1 MVSTISANRVT
12 LADLEERYGLSLTTQ
27 EDFFT
32 EWRVNLPSLTELEQ
46 QSLDRVK
53 ANFTSLLK
61 TPPLLENSVKMVMLS
76 PLLDLAGFYQ
86 APFRIVSEPSIEVT
100 AVDDDEMIRGR
111 IDVLVLQGQLW
122 VLVLESKRSDF
133 AVSMA
138 IPQALACMLGNPN
151 SARPTYGL
159 ISNGNE
165 FLFLKV
171 TPSSQA
177 QYAHSRLFSLLNP
190 GNELYTV
197 LQILKRLGDVF
208 MEGIN

>member
-1 MVSTISANRVT
+1 MVSTIPASQVT
-12 LADLEERYGLSLTTQ
+12 LADLEGRYGLSLTAQ
-27 EDFFT
+27 ENFFT
-32 EWRVNLPSLTELEQ
+32 EWLADLPRLTELEQ
-46 QSLDRVK
+46 RSLDRVK

-86 APFRIVSEPSIEVT
+86 EPFRIVSEPSIEVT
-100 AVDDDEMIRGR
+100 AIDEDEVIRGR

-138 IPQALACMLGNPN
+138 IPQALACMLGNPDAA
-151 SARPTYGL
+151 SRTYGL

-171 TPSSQA
+171 TPSPQA
-177 QYAHSRLFSLLNP
+177 RYAHSRLFSLLNP
-190 GNELYTV
+190 GNELYVV
-197 LQILKRLGDVF
+197 LQILLSLGKAIRGDQ
-208 MEGIN
+208 

>member
-1 MVSTISANRVT
+1 MVSTLPASQVT
-12 LADLEERYGLSLTTQ
+12 LADLEKRYGLSLTTQ

-32 EWRVNLPSLTELEQ
+32 EWRVNLPSLTELEE

-86 APFRIVSEPSIEVT
+86 TPFRIVSEPSIEVM
-100 AVDDDEMIRGR
+100 AVDNDEIIRGR
-111 IDVLVLQGQLW
+111 IDVLVLQGRLW

-133 AVSMA
+133 AVSIA
-138 IPQALACMLGNPN
+138 LPQALACMLGNPD
-151 SARPTYGL
+151 STCPTYGL

-165 FLFLKV
+165 FLFLKA
-171 TPSSQA
+171 TPSPQA
-177 QYAHSRLFSLLNP
+177 RYAHSRLFSLLNP
-190 GNELYTV
+190 GNELYAV
-197 LQILKRLGDVF
+197 LQVLKSLGQAIGGDR
-208 MEGIN
+208 

>member
-1 MVSTISANRVT
+1 MVNTIPASQAT
-12 LADLEERYGLSLTTQ
+12 LADLEGRYGLSLTPQ
-27 EDFFT
+27 EDFFP
-32 EWRVNLPSLTELEQ
+32 EWSADLPSLTELEQ
-46 QSLDRVK
+46 RSLDRVK

-86 APFRIVSEPSIEVT
+86 EPFRIASEPSIEVT
-100 AVDDDEMIRGR
+100 AMDAGEVIRGR
-111 IDVLVLQGQLW
+111 IDVLVLQEQLW

-151 SARPTYGL
+151 TATPTYGL

-177 QYAHSRLFSLLNP
+177 QYSHSRLFSLLNP
-190 GNELYTV
+190 GNELYAV
-197 LQILKRLGDVF
+197 LQILKNLGAVLI
-208 MEGIN
+208 GRKQ